1 MKKKKKGA
9 GNSQKDMIEN
19 GNAIR
24 IFNMLKVFAK
34 KNKYDLKCTM
44 EAYNEAV
51 KSFKSLKAKNSI
63 EFKDYFCN
71 LIEKKQKG
79 R

>member
-1 MKKKKKGA
+1 MKQKGI
-9 GNSQKDMIEN
+9 GNSQKNMIEN
-19 GNAIR
+19 GHAIR

-51 KSFKSLKAKNSI
+51 RSFKSLRGKNSI
-63 EFKDYFCN
+63 DFKDYFCK
-71 LIEKKQKG
+71 LIEKKQRG
-79 R
+79 RR

>member
-1 MKKKKKGA
+1 MKKKQKVV
-9 GNSQKDMIEN
+9 GNSQEDMIEN
-19 GNAIR
+19 GHAIR

-51 KSFKSLKAKNSI
+51 RSFKSMKGKNSI

-71 LIEKKQKG
+71 LIEKKQRG